1 MITLR
6 LANADD
12 DDTLRA
18 MLRGNPMRSWV
29 SISMEREP
37 SLFGGLNKFG
47 QERVVIAQEDKAAV
61 GMYMLAEHLLHL
73 NGHRHSL
80 GYLGALRVNPGF
92 RHRLRVLRA
101 GFDSIRE
108 LSGTVRG
115 GLWYTSIAADNLP
128 ARRILE
134 AGIRGLPRY
143 EPLGELVTLA
153 LPRSRGHR
161 HGLWQPAEKEDLAA
175 VCEAHNRAVAR
186 YQLSPS
192 LTPEQALASGA
203 VFHVHREQGQLLGG
217 MALWDQRTYK
227 QVVAR
232 AYRQPLPWLLPFYN
246 ACARAMSRVELPA
259 VGAALDQTF
268 LAFFASATEDPDI
281 IIPLV
286 QDALALCPSKTLSL
300 GLHRGHRALPSLM
313 KVFRPLTYRT
323 VIYSVCFDEQPAA
336 WDGRPVQPEAAI
348 L

>member
-1 MITLR
+1 
-6 LANADD
+6 
-12 DDTLRA
+12 
-18 MLRGNPMRSWV
+18 
-29 SISMEREP
+29 
-37 SLFGGLNKFG
+37 
-47 QERVVIAQEDKAAV
+47 
-61 GMYMLAEHLLHL
+61 
-73 NGHRHSL
+73 
-80 GYLGALRVNPGF
+80 
-92 RHRLRVLRA
+92 
-101 GFDSIRE
+101 
-108 LSGTVRG
+108 
-115 GLWYTSIAADNLP
+115 
-128 ARRILE
+128 
-134 AGIRGLPRY
+134 
-143 EPLGELVTLA
+143 
-153 LPRSRGHR
+153 
-161 HGLWQPAEKEDLAA
+161 
-175 VCEAHNRAVAR
+175 
-186 YQLSPS
+186 
-192 LTPEQALASGA
+192 
-203 VFHVHREQGQLLGG
+203 